1 MAAQTYGE
9 LIMAKIVPEQVFP
22 MKKKSLRQNLRII
35 LAITGKDILDAIKNK
50 TTLSVL
56 ATSFFLL
63 LFYIFFPILEEE
75 DVIRLYDA
83 GMSAWLP
90 SLEDSIPYRMIVES
104 SQDDMEYN
112 LERRGEAHLGLV
124 LPANFDQQVKLANPV
139 NLQGYLLNW
148 VSDEKASQIITDA
161 TAQIGAVVDTPIT
174 ISVERLYM
182 TPETTGTALSHS
194 VGTILVVV
202 MVGMI
207 LVPNLMLEE
216 KRTHTFEA
224 LLVSPANAGHIAAGK
239 TLAGVFYCL
248 VGFTLASLFNM
259 NLVLQW
265 GLAIL
270 AGVGMIAFSVTM
282 GLFLGTWI
290 DNRQQLL
297 ILANVTIFPMLIAV
311 FLSLEMNFIP
321 TWIVTPARWVPT
333 TVAFDLLRAAFT
345 PQTSLAFIGPHVLD
359 LTLFVIIFMVLV
371 SWKIKRSDRR

>member
-1 MAAQTYGE
+1 MV
-9 LIMAKIVPEQVFP
+9 KIGPERAFT
-22 MKKKSLRQNLRII
+22 MNKKSLLQNFRII

-75 DVIRLYDA
+75 DVIRVYDA

-104 SQDDMEYN
+104 SQQDMETN
-112 LERRGEAHLGLV
+112 LESKGEAHLGLV

-148 VSDEKASQIITDA
+148 VSDERASQIIADA
-161 TAQIGAVVDTPIT
+161 TAQIGAVVDTPVT
-174 ISVERLYM
+174 ISMERLYM
-182 TPETTGTALSHS
+182 TPETTGTALSHG

-216 KRTHTFEA
+216 KRTRTFEA
-224 LLVSPANAGHIAAGK
+224 LLVSPASAGHIAAGK

-248 VGFTLASLFNM
+248 VGFIMASLFNM

-297 ILANVTIFPMLIAV
+297 ILANITIFPMLIAV

-345 PQTSLAFIGPHVLD
+345 PQTNLAFIAPRVLD
-359 LTLFVIIFMVLV
+359 LTLFVIILSGLV
-371 SWKIKRSDRR
+371 SWKIKRSDRK